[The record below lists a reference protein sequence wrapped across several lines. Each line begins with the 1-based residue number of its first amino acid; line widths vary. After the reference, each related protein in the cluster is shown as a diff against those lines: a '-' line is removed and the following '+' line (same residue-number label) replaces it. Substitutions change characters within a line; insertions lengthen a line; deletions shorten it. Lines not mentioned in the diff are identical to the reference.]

1 MDLGY
6 DLEQLIVSDSTIT
19 YYDGGYYHIWYDNEI
34 YTIYNTPVK
43 NPQIDGGIVAFA
55 NKNGGVNAF
64 VRGEEIEITR
74 QRVSSFWLNGN
85 TIVLQ
90 FSPSSYAVWWNGE
103 IFRF

>member
-1 MDLGY
+1 MQKL
-6 DLEQLIVSDSTIT
+6 V
-19 YYDGGYYHIWYDNEI
+19 
-34 YTIYNTPVK
+34 
-43 NPQIDGGIVAFA
+43 VAYS
-55 NKNGGVNAF
+55 NKNGGVSAF

-103 IFRF
+103 LFRF